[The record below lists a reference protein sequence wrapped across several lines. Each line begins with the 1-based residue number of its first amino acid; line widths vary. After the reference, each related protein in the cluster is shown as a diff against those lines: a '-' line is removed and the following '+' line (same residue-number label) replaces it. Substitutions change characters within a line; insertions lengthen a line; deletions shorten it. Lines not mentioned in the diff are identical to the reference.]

1 MIKIVLIIN
10 NNRERDSIARA
21 IRRDGRFQ
29 LLGVLESFGT
39 LLELSDKV
47 SIQCVI
53 CEPHARDMDYIE
65 CAQRL
70 RYKLGNSAPRIILL
84 CSTISSSSFERML
97 CLGATDVIRS
107 TGDTSM
113 LLDRIA
119 TDNQEPTH
127 LMLREAAAPYN
138 NPEKEIKRWLMRLE
152 ISPKLIG
159 HKYLMSAVTLCL
171 ADPDMLYNVS
181 KNLYVEIADS
191 YDTRPENVERAIRHS
206 ISVMWKNASPNHIN
220 ELFNNPLKSK
230 GKRPTNCEMIAA
242 IYERANEVRIL
253 QESLETPD
261 EEEPPQ

>member
-1 MIKIVLIIN
+1 MIRIVLIVSST
-10 NNRERDSIARA
+10 RERDSMARA
-21 IRRDGRFQ
+21 IRRDSRFQ
-29 LLGVLESFGT
+29 LLGALESFST
-39 LLELSDKV
+39 LLELADKV

-53 CEPHARDMDYIE
+53 CEPHAKDMDYIE

-70 RYKLGNSAPRIILL
+70 RYKLGDSAPRIILL
-84 CSTISSSSFERML
+84 CSTVSSSSFERML

-107 TGDTSM
+107 TGDMAM

-119 TDNQEPTH
+119 IDNQEPTH
-127 LMLREAAAPYN
+127 LMLREAASPYS

-159 HKYLMSAVTLCL
+159 HKYLLSAVTLCL
-171 ADPDMLYNVS
+171 ADPEMLYNVS

-206 ISVMWKNASPNHIN
+206 ISVMWKNASANYIN
-220 ELFNNPLKSK
+220 ELFNNPLKAK

-253 QESLETPD
+253 QESSGTQD
-261 EEEPPQ
+261 EQEPQP